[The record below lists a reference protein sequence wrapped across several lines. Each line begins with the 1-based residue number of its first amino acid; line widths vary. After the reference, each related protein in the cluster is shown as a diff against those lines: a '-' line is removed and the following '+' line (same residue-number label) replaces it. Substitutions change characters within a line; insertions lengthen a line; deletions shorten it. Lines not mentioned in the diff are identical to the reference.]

1 MYKAVFLDRDGTL
14 NFDNFD
20 YIKNLTEFR
29 LFPDTIAA
37 LQKLQAAGYKMIVIT
52 NQACVAKGL
61 TTVVAV
67 EEIHHYLKKTL
78 ADAGVSLTGIY
89 YCPHH
94 PDDNCD
100 CRKPRPGNVLRAAR
114 EHDLDLKASFFIG
127 DSHRDVETGYSAG
140 CQTILVQTGVRR
152 DSYAHIS
159 EWPVQPDY
167 AAADLPAAVALIEQ
181 LTRERNL

>member
-1 MYKAVFLDRDGTL
+1 L
-14 NFDNFD
+14 
-20 YIKNLTEFR
+20 IISKNLTEFR

-67 EEIHHYLKKTL
+67 VGIHHYLKKTL

-94 PDDNCD
+94 
-100 CRKPRPGNVLRAAR
+100 RTTIATAATAPW
-114 EHDLDLKASFFIG
+114 KC
-127 DSHRDVETGYSAG
+127 VAG
-140 CQTILVQTGVRR
+140 GSRT
-152 DSYAHIS
+152 
-159 EWPVQPDY
+159 
-167 AAADLPAAVALIEQ
+167 
-181 LTRERNL
+181 